1 MKIEEKIQ
9 RLFTQVIEKYG
20 GNKKAA
26 ADSLGINAVTFWG
39 WVKSGRGMT
48 MIRPLLNA
56 VERAGGFT
64 NSR

>member
-9 RLFTQVIEKYG
+9 MLFTQVIEKYG

-39 WVKSGRGMT
+39 WVKGRARHDNDQAT
-48 MIRPLLNA
+48 PKCC
-56 VERAGGFT
+56 
-64 NSR
+64 